1 MIRITVSNR
10 RIQVD
15 DDKPLET
22 VLDTNSYLNNP
33 TVIDEY
39 KIYSLPDINPSINNK
54 DKELKILL
62 NMKIDKRSI

>member
-39 KIYSLPDINPSINNK
+39 KRAYERYLVAKHELENAEQELINITNK
-54 DKELKILL
+54 V
-62 NMKIDKRSI
+62 